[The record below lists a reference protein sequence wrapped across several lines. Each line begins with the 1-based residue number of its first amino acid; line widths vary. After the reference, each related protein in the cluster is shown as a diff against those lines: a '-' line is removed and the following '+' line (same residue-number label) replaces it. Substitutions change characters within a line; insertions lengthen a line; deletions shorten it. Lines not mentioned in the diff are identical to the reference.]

1 VRKAFKIVLAAAVG
15 TVVVPAL
22 GYSLMTPSDE
32 DPMGQTLRE
41 IGFVRV
47 PLPSNLMNVGSL
59 YYVDAGLTDFK
70 TACHAASIDLGDN
83 VIVSRSGDIERILER
98 KGGLKTDV
106 AVDFG
111 VLFGATFD
119 DNYVHRVHLSLTDVV
134 VEELPLDRGE
144 DVAVKLMKEPRCD
157 NIAMRFI
164 NDAPRGYVCQVQKTL
179 KATAEIKL
187 DRDVRDELE
196 TSAKV
201 PDVNGKIKEAIETQ
215 TNLSVVERD
224 GRFFTGAALTYGV
237 SMSPTCLAP
246 GTALFQRTLPRNRF
260 DRLVNFVKFDMV
272 EPLWPVH
279 ADETKTAEEKAD
291 VQAAHGLH
299 EFWKDGR
306 RRAAELAGAAAVNWG
321 LSHKKPHGGAGL

>member
-1 VRKAFKIVLAAAVG
+1 VRKTFKLVLAAALG

-22 GYSLMTPSDE
+22 AYSLMTPSDE
-32 DPMGQTLRE
+32 DPMGETLRE
-41 IGFVRV
+41 VGFVRV

-59 YYVDAGLTDFK
+59 YYVDAGLKDFK
-70 TACHAASIDLGDN
+70 TACHARPADLGED

-98 KGGLKTDV
+98 KGGLATDV

-111 VLFGATFD
+111 ALFGGKFGE
-119 DNYVHRVHLSLTDVV
+119 NYVHSVHLSLTDVV

-144 DVAVKLMKEPRCD
+144 DISVKLMGEPRCG

-196 TSAKV
+196 TRAKV
-201 PDVNGKIKEAIETQ
+201 SDVSGKIKEAIETQ

-224 GRFFTGAALTYGV
+224 GRFFTGTALTYGV

-246 GTALFQRTLPRNRF
+246 QTSQFKRVLPQNRF

-279 ADETKTAEEKAD
+279 ADQTKMAEKKVALQAD
-291 VQAAHGLH
+291 
-299 EFWKDGR
+299 
-306 RRAAELAGAAAVNWG
+306 
-321 LSHKKPHGGAGL
+321 

>member
-1 VRKAFKIVLAAAVG
+1 VRKAFKIVLAAALG

-22 GYSLMTPSDE
+22 GYSLMTPSDA

-59 YYVDAGLTDFK
+59 YYVDAGLKDFK
-70 TACHAASIDLGDN
+70 TACHAAPSDLGDD
-83 VIVSRSGDIERILER
+83 VIMSRSGNIERILESR
-98 KGGLKTDV
+98 GGLETDV
-106 AVDFG
+106 TVDFG
-111 VLFGATFD
+111 ALFGGKLGDSYA
-119 DNYVHRVHLSLTDVV
+119 RSVHLSLTDVA

-144 DVAVKLMKEPRCD
+144 DIAVNLMKEPRCG
-157 NIAMRFI
+157 NVATRFI

-179 KATAEIKL
+179 KATAEIKV
-187 DRDVRDELE
+187 DRDVRDKLE

-201 PDVNGKIKEAIETQ
+201 SDINGKIKEAIETQ

-237 SMSPTCLAP
+237 SMSPNCLAP
-246 GTALFQRTLPRNRF
+246 GTALFQRILPQNRF

-272 EPLWPVH
+272 EPLWPAH
-279 ADETKTAEEKAD
+279 AGETKTAEKKVD
-291 VQAAHGLH
+291 VQV
-299 EFWKDGR
+299 D
-306 RRAAELAGAAAVNWG
+306 
-321 LSHKKPHGGAGL
+321 